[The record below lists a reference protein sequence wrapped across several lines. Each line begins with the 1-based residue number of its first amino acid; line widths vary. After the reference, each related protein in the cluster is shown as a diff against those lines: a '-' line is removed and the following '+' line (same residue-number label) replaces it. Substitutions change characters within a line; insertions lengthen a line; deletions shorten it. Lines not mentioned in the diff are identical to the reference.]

1 MKEKLKMDYSSFLR
15 LKQML
20 SGGEEDQNVALETL
34 YNMIGGANM
43 NNSEVILTLL
53 GKSLAHNG
61 RYTLMNDERF
71 KGYFLVEPNQLEWQ
85 ILFPIIKKHLKPEME
100 LEQKIMRDLVIKL
113 VKDHL
118 LYDNFHNIIR
128 DIKIELN
135 I

>member
-1 MKEKLKMDYSSFLR
+1 MDYPSFLR

-20 SGGEEDQNVALETL
+20 SSGDEEDQNVALETL
-34 YNMIGGANM
+34 YNM
-43 NNSEVILTLL
+43 NNNKVILTLL
-53 GKSLAHNG
+53 AKSLTHNG
-61 RYTLMNDERF
+61 RYTLMNDKRF
-71 KGYFLVEPNQLEWQ
+71 KKLFLVESNQLEWQ
-85 ILFPIIKKHLKPEME
+85 NLFPIIKKHLKPEME

-135 I
+135 V

>member
-1 MKEKLKMDYSSFLR
+1 MDYPSFLR

-20 SGGEEDQNVALETL
+20 SSGDEEDQNVALETL
-34 YNMIGGANM
+34 YNM
-43 NNSEVILTLL
+43 NNNKVILTLL
-53 GKSLAHNG
+53 AKSLTHNG

-71 KGYFLVEPNQLEWQ
+71 KESFLVNSNQLEWQ
-85 ILFPIIKKHLKPEME
+85 NLFPIIKKHLKPEME

-135 I
+135 V

>member
-1 MKEKLKMDYSSFLR
+1 MKEKLKIDYASFLR

-20 SGGEEDQNVALETL
+20 SSGNEEDQNVALETL
-34 YNMIGGANM
+34 YNM
-43 NNSEVILTLL
+43 NNNKIILTLL
-53 GKSLAHNG
+53 AKSLAHNG

-71 KGYFLVEPNQLEWQ
+71 KKLFLVGPNSLEWQ
-85 ILFPIIKKHLKPEME
+85 NLFPIIKKHLKPEME

-135 I
+135 V

>member
-1 MKEKLKMDYSSFLR
+1 MKKLKMDYPSFLR

-20 SGGEEDQNVALETL
+20 SSGDEEDQNVALETL
-34 YNMIGGANM
+34 YNM
-43 NNSEVILTLL
+43 NNNKVILTLL
-53 GKSLAHNG
+53 AKSLTHNG

-71 KGYFLVEPNQLEWQ
+71 KESFLVNSNQLEWQ
-85 ILFPIIKKHLKPEME
+85 NLFPIIKKHLKPEME

-135 I
+135 V

>member
-1 MKEKLKMDYSSFLR
+1 MKEELKMDYASFLR

-20 SGGEEDQNVALETL
+20 SSGDEEDQSVALETL
-34 YNMIGGANM
+34 YNM
-43 NNSEVILTLL
+43 NNNKVILTLL
-53 GKSLAHNG
+53 AKSLAHNG

-71 KGYFLVEPNQLEWQ
+71 KKLFLVGPNSLEWQ
-85 ILFPIIKKHLKPEME
+85 NLFPIIKKHLKPEMK

-135 I
+135 V

>member
-1 MKEKLKMDYSSFLR
+1 MKEKLKKDYASFLR

-20 SGGEEDQNVALETL
+20 SSGNEEDQNVALETL
-34 YNMIGGANM
+34 YNM
-43 NNSEVILTLL
+43 NNNKIILTLL
-53 GKSLAHNG
+53 AKSLAHNG

-71 KGYFLVEPNQLEWQ
+71 KKLFLVGPNSLEWQ
-85 ILFPIIKKHLKPEME
+85 NLFPIIKKHLKPEME

-135 I
+135 V